1 MNQNHAVSAELAQPE
16 KGLPQSN
23 TTRNNGP
30 SRRKFLG
37 QVGAA
42 LAGGAVLGKAAIAS
56 GQDYNPAIRDSI
68 LSPAKPIKDPR
79 VKESLAIRT
88 TAATLESQIPVPPH
102 TTNGDEQLSP
112 DKSGTYSK
120 GIPQDGIGLVNLAA
134 FQTFKRALNS
144 GRGADFENI
153 IMGGTRTLN
162 GPQGGLAFALE
173 GSDAVQFGNA
183 RSRA

>member
-56 GQDYNPAIRDSI
+56 GQDYNQAIRDSMP
-68 LSPAKPIKDPR
+68 SPAKPPPKDPR
-79 VKESLAIRT
+79 WNYLIGIKTKWHRSFFYFIGVYASPGPDALSPTFESGFTRLEYAGPDRFNLAYM
-88 TAATLESQIPVPPH
+88 PH
-102 TTNGDEQLSP
+102 TENWQEVYPNLSLEEAMAVIRDE
-112 DKSGTYSK
+112 
-120 GIPQDGIGLVNLAA
+120 
-134 FQTFKRALNS
+134 
-144 GRGADFENI
+144 
-153 IMGGTRTLN
+153 TLFHPP
-162 GPQGGLAFALE
+162 G
-173 GSDAVQFGNA
+173 
-183 RSRA
+183 